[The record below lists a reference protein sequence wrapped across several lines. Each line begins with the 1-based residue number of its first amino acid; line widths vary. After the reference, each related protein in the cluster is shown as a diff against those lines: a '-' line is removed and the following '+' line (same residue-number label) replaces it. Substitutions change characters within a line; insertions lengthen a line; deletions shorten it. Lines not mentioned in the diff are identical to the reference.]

1 MNRRQFF
8 FGGNIAI
15 IAATAGALLANWQ
28 TRISSASGSPMN
40 RRQFFFGGNIAII
53 AATAGALLAN
63 WQTRISSASAEAVKA
78 LFEREWFSPDQKPIS
93 TADWK
98 NKVLVVNFWASWCP
112 PCIEEMPALDKVQ
125 SEYDPKKM
133 LIVGIGIDSPSNIRQ
148 FIETTIISYPI
159 VLGGLGGNEINKM
172 LGNPSGAL
180 PFTVV
185 INPKGDIKGSKL
197 GKISEDELR
206 KMIKEAI

>member
-1 MNRRQFF
+1 MNRRQFLL
-8 FGGNIAI
+8 GGSIAI
-15 IAATAGALLANWQ
+15 IAAAAGALIANWR
-28 TRISSASGSPMN
+28 TSVGSASH
-40 RRQFFFGGNIAII
+40 
-53 AATAGALLAN
+53 
-63 WQTRISSASAEAVKA
+63 E
-78 LFEREWFSPDQKPIS
+78 
-93 TADWK
+93 ADWK

-112 PCIEEMPALDKVQ
+112 PCVEEMPALDKIQ
-125 SEYDPKKM
+125 GEYDPKNM

-185 INPKGDIKGSKL
+185 INPKGEIKSRKL

-206 KMIKEAI
+206 KMIKDVI